1 MKISELSF
9 RQMAAAGAA
18 ASAGLLA
25 YGYFLQYFAG
35 QDPCPLCLVQ
45 RVFYFAIALVL
56 LAAAVHGPGRLGAR
70 IYSIA
75 AFVFAAG
82 GLATASRHV
91 WLQHLPADQVPACGP
106 DLFFMLDNLPLGRTL
121 QLLLRGSGQC
131 AEVHWRFL
139 GLSIAEWSLVC
150 FVLLALYA
158 LWLGKIGVRAGF
170 SSREKIGP

>member
-18 ASAGLLA
+18 ACAGLLA
-25 YGYFLQYFAG
+25 TGYYLQYFAG
-35 QDPCPLCLVQ
+35 QDPCPLCLLQ
-45 RVFYFAIALVL
+45 RGFYYGVGLVL
-56 LAAAVHGPGRLGAR
+56 GAAAIHGPGRLGAR

-75 AFVFAAG
+75 AFLFAAG

-91 WLQHLPADQVPACGP
+91 WLQHLPPEQVPACGP

-139 GLSIAEWSLVC
+139 GLSIAEWSLAW
-150 FVLLALYA
+150 FAFLALYA
-158 LWLGKIGVRAGF
+158 LWLGKIGVRARF
-170 SSREKIGP
+170 PLEKEIGL